1 MTEKIFSF
9 LREREPA
16 TPCLVVDLDVVRAR
30 YDALT
35 EALPLAAVHYAVKA
49 NPAPEVISVLKDK
62 GANFDVASRAEID
75 LCLGLGIAPE
85 RLSFGN
91 TIKKAKDIE
100 HAYANGV
107 RIFAFDSEAELEKIA
122 ARAPGA
128 HVICRI
134 LVSNKGADWP
144 LSRKFGCTHD
154 MAYDLLLKAR
164 DLDLVPTG
172 VSFHVGSQQKNPGA
186 WNAAVEASAELFRK
200 LESEDISLTTIN
212 IGGGL
217 PARYSEDVSEIGAYA
232 GAVMAAMTKNFGNYL
247 PHMIVEPGRFL
258 VGDAGIIHAEVILVS
273 KKAYEDETRWVYLDI
288 GRFNGL
294 AETEGEM
301 IKYPI
306 RADMGSGADD
316 GLAKGPVILA
326 GPSCDSVDILYQ
338 HTPYELPLNL
348 EAGDT
353 VQIYATG
360 AYTTT
365 YSSVGFNGFPPL
377 QAYYV

>member
-1 MTEKIFSF
+1 MTEKIFNF
-9 LREREPA
+9 LREQQPA

-49 NPAPEVISVLKDK
+49 NPAPEVISVLKEK

-75 LCLGLGIAPE
+75 LCLSLGIEPE

-91 TIKKAKDIE
+91 TIKKARDIE
-100 HAYANGV
+100 HAYARGV
-107 RIFAFDSEAELEKIA
+107 RYFAFDSEAELEKIA
-122 ARAPGA
+122 TRAPGA
-128 HVICRI
+128 HVICRV

-144 LSRKFGCTHD
+144 LSRKFGCSD
-154 MAYDLLLKAR
+154 EMAYDLLLKAR
-164 DLDLVPTG
+164 DLGLVPTG
-172 VSFHVGSQQKNPGA
+172 VSFHVGSQQKNPEA
-186 WNAAVEASAELFRK
+186 WASAVEASSDLFRK
-200 LESEDISLTTIN
+200 LEGEGVTLTTIN

-217 PARYSEDVSEIGAYA
+217 PVRYTEEVSEVGTYTN
-232 GAVMAAMTKNFGNYL
+232 AVMAAMTRNFGNFL
-247 PHMIVEPGRFL
+247 PHMIVEPGRYL
-258 VGDAGIIHAEVILVS
+258 VGDAGIIQAEVVLVS
-273 KKAYEDETRWVYLDI
+273 KKAYEDDARWVYLDI

-306 RADMGSGADD
+306 RSDMGSGADD
-316 GLAKGPVILA
+316 MAEKGPVILA

-338 HTPYELPLNL
+338 KTPYELPVNL
-348 EAGDT
+348 KSGDT

-360 AYTTT
+360 AYTAT
-365 YSSVGFNGFPPL
+365 YSSVGFNGFAPL
-377 QAYYV
+377 KSYYV

>member
-9 LREREPA
+9 LREQQPQ
-16 TPCLVVDLDVVRAR
+16 TPCLVVDLDVVRER

-35 EALPLAAVHYAVKA
+35 DALPLAAVHYAVKA
-49 NPAPEVISVLKDK
+49 NPAPEVIEALKDK
-62 GANFDVASRAEID
+62 GANFDVASRAEVD
-75 LCLGLGIAPE
+75 LCLSLGVTPE
-85 RLSFGN
+85 RMSYGN
-91 TIKKAKDIE
+91 TIKKARDIA
-100 HAYANGV
+100 HAYENGI

-122 ARAPGA
+122 VRAPGA
-128 HVICRI
+128 EVICRI

-144 LSRKFGCTHD
+144 LSRKFGCSQE
-154 MAYDLLLKAR
+154 MAFDLLRQAR
-164 DLDLVPTG
+164 ALGLVPAG
-172 VSFHVGSQQKNPGA
+172 VSFHVGSQQTDPEA
-186 WNAAVEASAELFRK
+186 WAAAVEASAELFEA
-200 LESEDISLTTIN
+200 LEAEGIALTTIN

-217 PARYSEDVSEIGAYA
+217 PARYSDDVDEIGVYA

-258 VGDAGIIHAEVILVS
+258 VGEAGLIHAEVVLVS
-273 KKAYEDETRWVYLDI
+273 RKAYEDDVRWVYLDI

-301 IKYPI
+301 IRYPI
-306 RADMGSGADD
+306 RSDMGTGADD
-316 GLAKGPVILA
+316 CVPKGRVILA

-338 HTPYELPLNL
+338 NAAYELPLDL

-365 YSSVGFNGFPPL
+365 YSTVGFNGIAPL
-377 QAYYV
+377 AAYYV

>member
-1 MTEKIFSF
+1 MTEKIFNF
-9 LREREPA
+9 LRDQEPA
-16 TPCLVVDLDVVRAR
+16 TPCLVVDLDVVRER

-35 EALPLAAVHYAVKA
+35 QALPLAAVHYAVKA
-49 NPAPEVISVLKDK
+49 NPAPEVISVLKEK

-75 LCLGLGIAPE
+75 LCLSLGIEPE

-100 HAYANGV
+100 HAYVNGV
-107 RIFAFDSEAELEKIA
+107 RVFAFDSEAELSKIA
-122 ARAPGA
+122 ERAPGA
-128 HVICRI
+128 SVICRI

-144 LSRKFGCTHD
+144 LSRKFGCSEG
-154 MAYDLLLKAR
+154 MAYDLLLRAR
-164 DLDLVPTG
+164 DLGLVPMG
-172 VSFHVGSQQKNPGA
+172 VSFHVGSQQKNPDA
-186 WNAAVEASAELFRK
+186 WALAVEASSELFSK
-200 LESEDISLTTIN
+200 LEAEGVTLTTIN

-217 PARYSEDVSEIGAYA
+217 PARYAEDVESVGTYA
-232 GAVMAAMTKNFGNYL
+232 NAVMAAMTKNFGNYL

-273 KKAYEDETRWVYLDI
+273 KKAYEDDARWVYLDI

-306 RADMGSGADD
+306 RTDMGTGADD
-316 GLAKGPVILA
+316 AVAKGPVILA

-338 HTPYELPLNL
+338 ETPYELPMGLDT
-348 EAGDT
+348 GDT
-353 VQIYATG
+353 VQIFATG
-360 AYTTT
+360 AYTAT
-365 YSSVGFNGFPPL
+365 YSTVGFNGFAPL
-377 QAYYV
+377 TSYYV